1 MAFTAEWAQELSSYI
16 CAMLGLGIGAH
27 LGGGVVDDPTYF
39 SFGMPG
45 YEAPDP
51 AWEEYSV
58 EGGLAITYNETA
70 PDGTTGCLKGVYDT
84 DQTDNSGIRLLDI
97 VDSSVVTNGD
107 NMNISFDIYIFR
119 ELTAP
124 YSWDFYLG
132 QVSTTFQ
139 LLGKS
144 ISRFA
149 YANNWTTMSFST
161 TVSNTSGN
169 DFLLRW
175 ATNGQ
180 LPNEGGTF
188 WIKNFS
194 VSLSS

>member
-1 MAFTAEWAQELSSYI
+1 
-16 CAMLGLGIGAH
+16 MLGLGIGAH

-51 AWEEYSV
+51 AWEPYSV
-58 EGGLAITYNETA
+58 TGNLAITYNETA

-84 DQTDNSGIRLLDI
+84 DQPDNSGIRLLDV
-97 VDSSVVTNGD
+97 VDPSVVTNGD
-107 NMNISFDIYIFR
+107 DISISFDIYIFR
-119 ELTAP
+119 ELTSP
-124 YSWDFYLG
+124 YSWDTSIG
-132 QVSTTFQ
+132 QTSTTFQ
-139 LLGKS
+139 FLGKS
-144 ISRFA
+144 TSRFA
-149 YANNWTTMSFST
+149 YVNTWTTMSFST
-161 TVSNTSGN
+161 TVSNTTGN

-175 ATNGQ
+175 ATANQ
-180 LPNEGGTF
+180 LPNAGGTF